1 MFKELLNRSI
11 CHHQIANTIKA
22 AVKPPAVAAALAVA
36 GMLQFPVSAL
46 ADDYPTRPV
55 TIVIPYGP
63 GGAADLSARLVA
75 GNAPGF
81 LGQPILPVNKTGAAG
96 VTGSTFVLN
105 AKPDGYTMLS
115 ARVGSQMGVPAMNKT
130 IPYEWDDFTIVGM
143 TELNPFVL
151 IVEGDSPYK
160 TFADL
165 EKAIADGAELTYSS
179 AGVGTLLHI
188 ATAVMV
194 DAMGADPDNFTH
206 IPFKGGGKAR
216 TAVVSGQVD
225 FSWGNLSAS
234 IGALESGQLRALAVT
249 TKERFA
255 AIPDVPTASEVGYDA
270 LEKIIGW
277 SAIYGPPGLPDDI
290 VAKWVDT
297 LNQLKESKGWLRLTK
312 GLGNI
317 VSVRS
322 PEDTKKF
329 VSDQYEVFNT
339 ALEKLGMTIQ

>member
-1 MFKELLNRSI
+1 MRFRTNLASI
-11 CHHQIANTIKA
+11 TGSLRTGLIALTVS
-22 AVKPPAVAAALAVA
+22 AVVLVIPSLAAAA
-36 GMLQFPVSAL
+36 
-46 ADDYPTRPV
+46 DYPTRPV

-105 AKPDGYTMLS
+105 SKPDGYTMLS

-130 IPYEWDDFTIVGM
+130 IPYGWDDFTIVGM

-151 IVEGDSPYK
+151 IVAADSPYK

-165 EKAIADGAELTYSS
+165 EKAVKDGVELSYSS

-194 DAMGADPDNFTH
+194 DSMQADADNFTH

-216 TAVVSGQVD
+216 TAVVAGQVD

-234 IGALESGQLRALAVT
+234 MGALEAGQLRALAVT

-255 AIPDVPTASEVGYDA
+255 AIPDVPTASEVGYDS

-277 SAIYGPPGLPDDI
+277 SAIYGPPDLPDDV

-297 LNQLKESKGWLRLTK
+297 LQQLKESAGWLRLTK

-317 VSVRS
+317 VNVLGPDETRA
-322 PEDTKKF
+322 F
-329 VSDQYEVFNT
+329 VEEQYQVFDS
-339 ALEKLGMTIQ
+339 ALEKLGMTIK